1 MPEKSSCPD
10 FPDRPASVVCEEE
23 DPMEPEH
30 NAILDALLY
39 GEPVDEHIGQS
50 DLQFPDEYDGVDGT
64 ALGDLSELDDALTGV
79 PDTRQVEV
87 EKAVR
92 LRVEQLIEALNDGVH
107 VDRGS
112 DPPQTVAAPV
122 VPQPSGPFAV
132 FNPNAVADGPNDDAE
147 DKSLAGALIQHG
159 GPGLADLL
167 RLLRQRYD
175 ERTTG
180 KQLTPAADL
189 FVGFLASYDSIIDD
203 MVACGPA
210 LGRLRDL
217 IGDPELAIP
226 GPQAAAVLRFHDAYP
241 QFWSLLV

>member
-180 KQLTPAADL
+180 KQLTPGRRPVRRLPRQLRLDHRRHGRVRTGTGA
-189 FVGFLASYDSIIDD
+189 
-203 MVACGPA
+203 PA
-210 LGRLRDL
+210 
-217 IGDPELAIP
+217 
-226 GPQAAAVLRFHDAYP
+226 
-241 QFWSLLV
+241 